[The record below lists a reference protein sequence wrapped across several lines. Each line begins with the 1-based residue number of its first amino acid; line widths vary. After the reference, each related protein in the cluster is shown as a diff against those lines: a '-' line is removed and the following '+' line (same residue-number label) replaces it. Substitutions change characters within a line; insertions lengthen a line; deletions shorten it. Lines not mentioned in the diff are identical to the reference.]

1 LGAKVWI
8 CWIHRCPTTYVTAEI
23 RPPDVTLLPILPYAV
38 DLSHRGRGIGAPD
51 GRLGQLDGRRKQG
64 RRGVTGCPGPVLGRE
79 DPPNFVEFEG
89 PSLFD
94 GVHPAV
100 DMQDFTR
107 RHGQEVTEERD
118 TAAGDHI
125 GVVDVPAEGGT
136 IGPCVFEG

>member
-8 CWIHRCPTTYVTAEI
+8 CWIHRRPTTYVTAEI
-23 RPPDVTLLPILPYAV
+23 RPPDVTLLLILPYAV
-38 DLSHRGRGIGAPD
+38 DPSHRGRE
-51 GRLGQLDGRRKQG
+51 RLGRRPVDWGSRMVGGSKVAAESQG
-64 RRGVTGCPGPVLGRE
+64 VPVPFSGVRTSPILLNWE
-79 DPPNFVEFEG
+79 A
-89 PSLFD
+89 SLFD

-136 IGPCVFEG
+136 IGPGVFEG